1 MKLENVYMLL
11 PERKVGYG
19 DILVENG
26 RIAELSLRDCPA
38 AGARRVV
45 LSGLVNCHGH
55 TAMTLVRGLGG
66 GLPLQRWLEEAIFP
80 IEAKMKPEDVRAGA
94 VWGVMEMLAGG
105 TTAVADMYDF
115 PGEMGVALLESG
127 MKGRICRVGLS
138 FIPGRLEDCVASTR
152 EWNGWISREIRRD
165 VLEDISIHSE
175 YLTDEKFCRALAQAN
190 RDLKRPLH
198 VHVSET
204 RREHEECIARHGK
217 TPIAYLADTGILDC
231 GGYAAHCVW
240 CTDDDFKIMAE
251 KGVTLVHNPTS
262 NMKLGSGFARIPRAM
277 ELGVNVA
284 LGTDGCASNDNLD
297 MFEEMHIASL
307 VHKGLN
313 LDPTVLSAWEVI
325 EMATKNGAKA
335 LGLANTGEIAV
346 GKAADLCV
354 VDLDAV
360 HLAPAIDIP
369 NLVVNSMG
377 AGDVAMTVIDG
388 RVVYEKGVG
397 YDGWAAAE
405 DARERLDSSVGRLFA

>member
-26 RIAELSLRDCPA
+26 RIAELSLRDRPA

-45 LSGLVNCHGH
+45 LPGLVNCHGH

-80 IEAKMKPEDVRAGA
+80 VEAKMKPEDVRAGA

-138 FIPGRLEDCVASTR
+138 FIPGRLEDCVTSTR

-165 VLEDISIHSE
+165 VLDDISIHSE

-190 RDLKRPLH
+190 RELKRPLH

-251 KGVTLVHNPTS
+251 KGVMLVHNPTS

-405 DARERLDSSVGRLFA
+405 DARERLEASVGRLFA

>member
-1 MKLENVYMLL
+1 
-11 PERKVGYG
+11 
-19 DILVENG
+19 
-26 RIAELSLRDCPA
+26 
-38 AGARRVV
+38 
-45 LSGLVNCHGH
+45 
-55 TAMTLVRGLGG
+55 
-66 GLPLQRWLEEAIFP
+66 
-80 IEAKMKPEDVRAGA
+80 
-94 VWGVMEMLAGG
+94 
-105 TTAVADMYDF
+105 
-115 PGEMGVALLESG
+115 
-127 MKGRICRVGLS
+127 
-138 FIPGRLEDCVASTR
+138 
-152 EWNGWISREIRRD
+152 
-165 VLEDISIHSE
+165 
-175 YLTDEKFCRALAQAN
+175 
-190 RDLKRPLH
+190 
-198 VHVSET
+198 
-204 RREHEECIARHGK
+204 
-217 TPIAYLADTGILDC
+217 
-231 GGYAAHCVW
+231 
-240 CTDDDFKIMAE
+240 
-251 KGVTLVHNPTS
+251 
-262 NMKLGSGFARIPRAM
+262 M

-405 DARERLDSSVGRLFA
+405 DARERLEASVGRLFA